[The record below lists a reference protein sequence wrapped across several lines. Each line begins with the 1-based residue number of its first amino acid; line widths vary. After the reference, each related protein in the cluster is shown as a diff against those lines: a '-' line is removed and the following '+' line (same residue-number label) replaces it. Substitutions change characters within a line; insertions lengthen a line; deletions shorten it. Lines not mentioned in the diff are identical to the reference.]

1 MRPRVKDWLKWVA
14 AGFALAATAS
24 AEYDLARAIGMNEW
38 IAMAVP
44 GALDAYVVRA
54 LRAHREVLTA
64 VLAMVGVN
72 AASHLVTAGILAVDW
87 RLITAVSAIAP
98 LVLWRVHA
106 LSTPD
111 EHGHAEDTEEHDD
124 ERAYEHDPG
133 DHQRARTEAQTCS
146 HGCQVWGDLGAHE
159 RAHVLAGWNREPF
172 LPGDVLPCV
181 SCSQPVTF
189 TGEHG
194 WVHNPGY
201 DAPCVLKDTST
212 DDGWISDEW
221 RDWSA
226 KVEGWHERN
235 DTPEDLC
242 PCGHEHARHTPACT
256 FVHADPENDA
266 YVACS
271 CTEYRKTWA
280 PAYDK
285 HDWDEHVSTAVGVSD
300 YVPDMSTL
308 PLPVREPGA
317 ALDGHVP
324 EWQRPPLT
332 VVPPLPEGY
341 EHDEHGVLQPGDVP
355 FKSQARVLD
364 SKHRSEHGK
373 PVPVRVLKSVLGVGT
388 PRAQRLCAFLLNE
401 HASTQEASTDA
412 DRD

>member
-1 MRPRVKDWLKWVA
+1 MKPRVKDWLKWVA

-24 AEYDLARAIGMNEW
+24 AEYDLACAIGMNEW
-38 IAMAVP
+38 IAVAVP

-72 AASHLVTAGILAVDW
+72 AASHLVTAGIMPVDW

-106 LSTPD
+106 LSTPGEARRRVLWGLPWRASTEPD
-111 EHGHAEDTEEHDD
+111 EHGHAEDAEEHDD
-124 ERAYEHDPG
+124 ERAYEHDPS
-133 DHQRARTEAQTCS
+133 DHQRARTLS
-146 HGCQVWGDLGAHE
+146 PYG
-159 RAHVLAGWNREPF
+159 
-172 LPGDVLPCV
+172 PGDVLPCV

-194 WVHNPGY
+194 WEHNPGY
-201 DAPCVLKDTST
+201 DAPCVLK
-212 DDGWISDEW
+212 
-221 RDWSA
+221 
-226 KVEGWHERN
+226 

-280 PAYDK
+280 PAYDE

-317 ALDGHVP
+317 HLDGHVP

-341 EHDEHGVLQPGDVP
+341 EHDEHGVLQAGDVP
-355 FKSQARVLD
+355 FKEQARVLD
-364 SKHRSEHGK
+364 KMHRSTYGK
-373 PVPVRVLKSVLGVGT
+373 PVPVRVLKLELSVGT
-388 PRAQRLCAFLLNE
+388 PRAQRLSTFLADE
-401 HASTQEASTDA
+401 HASTREASTDA